1 MKFKINEDLKLI
13 REMLN
18 LSQEEISLF
27 IDVDKKTIT
36 RLENNENYPTNE
48 TLEKIYNFAY
58 KKGIKINKIKEM
70 IYKEDNPKSK
80 IIFHG
85 SKNIIDG
92 EISPNYGR
100 RNNDF
105 GSGFYCGESIEQTTS
120 FVSRFSDSSVYIL
133 KFDDENWKCECFDVD
148 QEWMLAVAY
157 FRGRLK
163 EYENNM
169 IIKSIIEKVKK
180 SDYIIAPIADNRM
193 FRIIDRFIDGEITD

>member
-70 IYKEDNPKSK
+70 IYKEVVNNSMCK
-80 IIFHG
+80 
-85 SKNIIDG
+85 
-92 EISPNYGR
+92 GR
-100 RNNDF
+100 R
-105 GSGFYCGESIEQTTS
+105 ES
-120 FVSRFSDSSVYIL
+120 
-133 KFDDENWKCECFDVD
+133 
-148 QEWMLAVAY
+148 
-157 FRGRLK
+157 
-163 EYENNM
+163 
-169 IIKSIIEKVKK
+169 KK
-180 SDYIIAPIADNRM
+180 
-193 FRIIDRFIDGEITD
+193 GVV